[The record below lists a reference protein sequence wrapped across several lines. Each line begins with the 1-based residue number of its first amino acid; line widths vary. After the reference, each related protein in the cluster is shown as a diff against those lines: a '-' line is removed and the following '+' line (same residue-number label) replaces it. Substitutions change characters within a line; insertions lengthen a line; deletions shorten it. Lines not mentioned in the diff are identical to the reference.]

1 MLHNI
6 KFMEQFKGYTQWPE
20 ELREVAKERLL
31 NGYFDEHIIIS
42 KSQEDYIVQ
51 LKQTIEEDLEFYE
64 RFEEYEICQILKDL
78 NDEIKL

>member
-1 MLHNI
+1 
-6 KFMEQFKGYTQWPE
+6 MEQFKGYTQWPE

-31 NGYFDEHIIIS
+31 HGYFDEHIIVSES
-42 KSQEDYIVQ
+42 KEDYIEQ

-78 NDEIKL
+78 NDEIKI

>member
-6 KFMEQFKGYTQWPE
+6 TFMEQFKGYTQWPE
-20 ELREVAKERLL
+20 EVREVAKERLL
-31 NGYFDEHIIIS
+31 HGYFEEHIIVS
-42 KSQEDYIVQ
+42 KSQTDYIQQ
-51 LKQTIEEDLEFYE
+51 LKQVIEEDIRFYE